1 MRVPGYLD
9 KTGRVLLPSAPRVR
23 MDRVAVWVEIP
34 EAALETSTKSESNTS
49 GEVARPIALSQR
61 TQDMLAELDAI
72 RAQPVQEDEVL
83 DWSEDYQARW
93 EAFELRAALRDAQGG
108 LQ

>member
-1 MRVPGYLD
+1 MRVLGYLD
-9 KTGRVLLPSAPRVR
+9 KTGRVLLPHAPRVY

-34 EAALETSTKSESNTS
+34 EAALETSTKTKSDTS
-49 GEVARPIALSQR
+49 GKVTPPIALSQR

-72 RAQPVQEDEVL
+72 RAQPVQEDEL
-83 DWSEDYQARW
+83 LEWSEDYQARW
-93 EAFELRAALRDAQGG
+93 EAFELQAALRDAQGC

>member
-9 KTGRVLLPSAPRVR
+9 KTGRVLLPRAPRVR

-34 EAALETSTKSESNTS
+34 EAALENSTKTKSDTS
-49 GEVARPIALSQR
+49 GKVTSPIALSQR

-72 RAQPVQEDEVL
+72 RAQPVQEDEL
-83 DWSEDYQARW
+83 LGWSEDYQARW
-93 EAFELRAALRDAQGG
+93 EAFELRDALRDAQGG

>member
-1 MRVPGYLD
+1 MRVLGYLD
-9 KTGRVLLPSAPRVR
+9 KTGRVLLPHAPRVY

-34 EAALETSTKSESNTS
+34 EAALETSTKTKSDTS
-49 GEVARPIALSQR
+49 GKVTPLIALSQR

-72 RAQPVQEDEVL
+72 RAQPVQEDEL
-83 DWSEDYQARW
+83 LEWSEDYQARW
-93 EAFELRAALRDAQGG
+93 EAFELQAALRDAQGC